1 MQRSANPKEACG
13 TSHSIPRTITSDGSP
28 SDCFILPMIAL
39 REVRRL
45 LIIRRED
52 LIRFLLRSRI
62 SPERRET
69 ITSAHYTEKTDA

>member
-1 MQRSANPKEACG
+1 
-13 TSHSIPRTITSDGSP
+13 
-28 SDCFILPMIAL
+28 MIAL